1 MSLADDRRLL
11 ESALEWTISYLQ
23 SVRTHPVL
31 SKLEPGEVTEAL
43 PDRAPADPE
52 AFASI
57 LEDLDR
63 IVVPGITH
71 WNHPRFFGYFATS
84 APAPGIAAELIS
96 AAINANAML
105 WRTSPAATE
114 LEQVVCGWLAEAAGL
129 GRLFGFITDTAST
142 STLYA
147 LVAARHAAVPDVKA
161 RGLGSASPMAVYCS
175 REAHSS
181 VDKAVAAIGL
191 GLDNL
196 RKIPVDDELRMD
208 PDALAAAV
216 EEDVSNGVR
225 PAAVVATVGTTA
237 ATSVDPVRPIAEVC
251 RQYGVWLHVDAA
263 YAGAAALVPEFRWI
277 FEGVEDADSVVVNPH
292 KWLFVPVDCSVLFLR
307 DAARMRQAFSV
318 VPEYLTTAEP
328 ADNLMDFGV
337 SLGRRFRALKL
348 WFTIRTMG
356 LDGIAEAIREHVR
369 LALLLDGWVA
379 SEDDFE
385 LLCPTRFSVVNLR
398 YAPRGQDEARL
409 DEINRA
415 LTAKVNATGDAFV
428 TNAVIGGRVAIH
440 VAVGNL
446 GTTEADVRAL
456 WDLLRSLAR

>member
-1 MSLADDRRLL
+1 MSLPDDRRLL

-23 SVRTHPVL
+23 SVRAHPVL
-31 SKLEPGEVTEAL
+31 SKVGPGEVTEAL
-43 PDRAPADPE
+43 PDRAPAEPE

-84 APAPGIAAELIS
+84 AAAPGIAAELIA

-142 STLYA
+142 STLYS
-147 LVAARHAAVPDVKA
+147 LVAARHAAAPEVKA
-161 RGLGSASPMAVYCS
+161 AGLGSAPPMAVYCS

-216 EEDVSNGVR
+216 DEDVSNGVR

-237 ATSVDPVRPIAEVC
+237 STSVDPVRPIAEVC
-251 RQYGVWLHVDAA
+251 RRHGMWLHIDAA

-277 FEGVEDADSVVVNPH
+277 FDGAEHADSIVVNPH

-307 DAARMRQAFSV
+307 DPARMREAFSV
-318 VPEYLTTAEP
+318 VPEYLATAEP
-328 ADNLMDFGV
+328 ADNLMDFGI

-348 WFTIRTMG
+348 WFTIQSMG
-356 LDGIAEAIREHVR
+356 LEGIAEAIREHVR
-369 LALLLDGWVA
+369 LASLLDGWVA
-379 SEDDFE
+379 AEDDFE
-385 LLCPTRFSVVNLR
+385 LLCATRFSVVNFR
-398 YAPRGQDEARL
+398 YAPHGLDESQL

-415 LTAKVNATGDAFV
+415 LAAKVNATGEVFV
-428 TNAVIGGRVAIH
+428 TNAVIGGRLAIH
-440 VAVGNL
+440 VAIGNL

-456 WDLLRSLAR
+456 WDLVRTQAR